1 MEFDWSQHDASSP
14 ASQQQ
19 IEECMEDPFGLRLI
33 PDTAR
38 FAEQNRFFCL
48 GQDAGGK
55 HWTIAHATTGK
66 VMRIICAREMTAGEK
81 AFYERK
87 LRENL

>member
-1 MEFDWSQHDASSP
+1 MDFDWAQYDASCG

-19 IEECMEDPFGLRLI
+19 IEECFEDPFGLRLI
-33 PDTAR
+33 PDSER

-48 GQDAGGK
+48 GQDSAGK
-55 HWTIAHATTGK
+55 YWTIAHATTGK
-66 VMRIICAREMTAGEK
+66 IMRVISVREMTPSER